1 MMRAVRLGLAVA
13 AGACLSSIALADPA
27 APTATAPPPLRVHG
41 VVKSF
46 DGQYLTV
53 KLDSGKTVVL
63 GLEPATRILHGRMLS
78 LADIHPGDFIGATS
92 IPTAD
97 GKLRAQGV
105 RVFPPAMRGT
115 GEGLYPM
122 EANPL
127 RTATNGSVDTVTPVP
142 GGGTL
147 KLSFHGAGAAGD
159 PACTG
164 HAAAGGTG
172 CAGSAELFVARGVPI
187 VSTTLGD
194 SSLLLPGAI
203 VSASATTDA
212 ASLLAATAITV
223 ERDGKPAAPPLQ
235 PLPQQPAAVP

>member
-1 MMRAVRLGLAVA
+1 MTGKRGAYFFIAFA
-13 AGACLSSIALADPA
+13 AALAASSARADHI
-27 APTATAPPPLRVHG
+27 HG
-41 VVKSF
+41 VVTSL
-46 DGQYLTV
+46 DGQMLTIKNDNAKSLIV
-53 KLDSGKTVVL
+53 QLAPDARIVHNRRLALTDIQPGVFVGTFAVITKDKT
-63 GLEPATRILHGRMLS
+63 
-78 LADIHPGDFIGATS
+78 
-92 IPTAD
+92 
-97 GKLRAQGV
+97 LRAQGV

-164 HAAAGGTG
+164 HAAAGGMG
-172 CAGSAELFVARGVPI
+172 CAGYAELFVARGVPI
-187 VSTTLGD
+187 VSTTMGD
-194 SSLLLPGAI
+194 TTLLLPGAI